1 MRKILYILLSFI
13 AVSVSAQIE
22 QPRIKFDQVIKDSTG
37 SGRIVISSLTDSNM
51 IYSAD
56 FYINTVDSLLILFGD
71 TVQAGSAVDAAQVRD
86 IIFATIDAGLG
97 VEIDTSSQLGIL
109 TIQSLSVEDSVYN
122 GTGNL
127 IAKGTP
133 LYVVGIQG
141 NYWSVEPAQAND
153 STKMPVV
160 AIAGKD
166 IAAGQQGLG
175 LLKGHIKGVD
185 TDLFEAGDEIWVGA
199 TGGYTNV
206 RPKGEDVLVQKL
218 GTVVKANSNGS
229 GIINLGE
236 VQYNL
241 NPNNIFIGGADS
253 LQTTANLPTVLSD
266 SLNNYVTIAGT
277 ETITGAK
284 TFSTGIVVNEDGNN
298 LDTRFEGG
306 IDANLL
312 FLDASANR
320 VGIGTSSPEANL
332 DIIPPIT
339 NLANYQFRI
348 KDVGSNGFFG
358 ISDGA
363 SGAAYIGDIRGFG
376 DNIDDFGLIFTGG
389 PNSDHDIGT
398 ADRAAIIFEAAEYDS
413 TTNTITAVENTH
425 LFNFRNY
432 GSSKMFIQNDGDVG
446 IGTIGPSYKLH
457 VNGSVAGVGAYN
469 NLSDVNWKK
478 NIQDI
483 TYGIDKI
490 LQLKPI
496 TFNWLNEDY
505 GDRINIGFIAQEVEE
520 IIPNMVTTAEDGTKS
535 LAITDLIPVLTKAI
549 QEQQV
554 IIESQAS
561 EIEQLKSQIQ
571 LILSEIEQIKNN

>member
-1 MRKILYILLSFI
+1 VHHFILNVINMRKILYILLSFVT
-13 AVSVSAQIE
+13 VSVNAQIE

-218 GTVVKANSNGS
+218 GTVVKANSDGS

-266 SLNNYVTIAGT
+266 SLDNYVTIAGT

-284 TFSTGIVVNEDGNN
+284 TFTSALTQSGGDVNFDSNTLFVDEDA
-298 LDTRFEGG
+298 D
-306 IDANLL
+306 
-312 FLDASANR
+312 R
-320 VGIGTSSPEANL
+320 VGIGTTSLSAKLHINFSNYETALRINNTNTDFAGIALSALGTTKSFIGYNAGNALYGGEAGIGMAL
-332 DIIPPIT
+332 
-339 NLANYQFRI
+339 Q
-348 KDVGSNGFFG
+348 SNGQYGMYMDTFLNIYLGSSIVAPTAKLDVDGNIKSSGLVRLHLLQVGFCLEMEQVQLIRMGICFG
-358 ISDGA
+358 I
-363 SGAAYIGDIRGFG
+363 I
-376 DNIDDFGLIFTGG
+376 
-389 PNSDHDIGT
+389 
-398 ADRAAIIFEAAEYDS
+398 
-413 TTNTITAVENTH
+413 
-425 LFNFRNY
+425 
-432 GSSKMFIQNDGDVG
+432 
-446 IGTIGPSYKLH
+446 
-457 VNGSVAGVGAYN
+457 
-469 NLSDVNWKK
+469 
-478 NIQDI
+478 
-483 TYGIDKI
+483 
-490 LQLKPI
+490 
-496 TFNWLNEDY
+496 
-505 GDRINIGFIAQEVEE
+505 
-520 IIPNMVTTAEDGTKS
+520 
-535 LAITDLIPVLTKAI
+535 
-549 QEQQV
+549 
-554 IIESQAS
+554 
-561 EIEQLKSQIQ
+561 
-571 LILSEIEQIKNN
+571 QIKY